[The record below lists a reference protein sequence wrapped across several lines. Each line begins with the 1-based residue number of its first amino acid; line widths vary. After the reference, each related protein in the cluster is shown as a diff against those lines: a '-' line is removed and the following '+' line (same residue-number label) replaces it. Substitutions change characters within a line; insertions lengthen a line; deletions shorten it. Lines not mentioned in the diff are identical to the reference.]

1 MGPYDAAVIVPPQ
14 PYQHAPPDQPK
25 PRGQHG
31 APQARQLRLCV
42 LGSFD
47 FRFGDGKRP
56 PLSSGSQRLLAF
68 LALRGRAVA
77 RETAAGVLWPEAS
90 EYHAGACLRSAIAR
104 LGSAS
109 RAAVEVTPTDLRLAA
124 AVSVDLTAARRLAAR
139 LVDPRHPCEEADLG
153 PDTLAAFSLD
163 VLPDWYDDWVSA
175 ENEAWHQ
182 LRLHGLEVLTGRLAL
197 ADRYADAISAALV
210 AVHAEPLRESARRA
224 LIRIHLAEG
233 NQSEAH
239 REYERF
245 RALLRAELGVEPT
258 AQLTQLV
265 HGRVRV

>member
-1 MGPYDAAVIVPPQ
+1 M
-14 PYQHAPPDQPK
+14 
-25 PRGQHG
+25 
-31 APQARQLRLCV
+31 CV

-47 FRFGDGKRP
+47 FRFGDGRRP

-109 RAAVEVTPTDLRLAA
+109 RAAVEVTPTDLRLAPT
-124 AVSVDLTAARRLAAR
+124 VNVDLTVARRLAAR
-139 LVDPRHPCEEADLG
+139 LVDPRRPCEDADLS
-153 PDTLAAFSLD
+153 PDTLAALSLD

-175 ENEAWHQ
+175 DNEAWHQ
-182 LRLHGLEVLTGRLAL
+182 LRLHGLEVLTGRLAR
-197 ADRYADAISAALV
+197 AGRFADAISAALA

-233 NQSEAH
+233 NQSEAY

-245 RALLRAELGVEPT
+245 RALLRAELDVEPT

-265 HGRVRV
+265 HGRARV